1 MSLVLEL
8 PGDLSFLIVDESEA
22 FRNVMSAGIKSLG
35 FKNVSQVG
43 SSMLALENMR
53 ERKINFVIC
62 ELEMPGINGVELLKE
77 IRDASD
83 INRTAFLMISSTAT
97 RESIAMLAEY
107 EIDGFLKKPFSF
119 QALAQKIPNC
129 MHNYN
134 DPNNIESFF
143 QEAKSL
149 LNKGEI
155 SIALSMF
162 ESLLKKS
169 PNSCRARIGMA
180 ICYRKMK
187 NNLKAETL
195 CKQAIEKNA
204 LYVQSFDEMGRI
216 YMAMNKIDEAI
227 KFFKAA
233 VSLSPSN
240 PLRYERIA
248 NLLIEH
254 ERFKEAES
262 FLESATSGGVLY
274 GNIYEQYGKTL
285 FYQRKLEKAAVFFE
299 KALSQ
304 DPSNRSLIN
313 LMGICLKDLNKYEEA
328 LKYYNNAI
336 KAYPSDTKVLFNKA
350 LCFFEMKQFD
360 KSKKICEYILKL
372 DPANQKA
379 IKKIQEIENLAP
391 K

>member
-8 PGDLSFLIVDESEA
+8 PEDLSFIVVDESEA
-22 FRNVMSAGIKSLG
+22 FRDFMNSGLKSLG
-35 FKNVSQVG
+35 FRSVNQVS
-43 SSMLALENMR
+43 SATLALECIK
-53 ERKINFVIC
+53 EKKVNFVIC
-62 ELEMPGINGVELLKE
+62 ELELPGVNGIELLKE

-97 RESIAMLAEY
+97 KEDIALLGEY

-129 MHNYN
+129 IHNYN
-134 DPNNIESFF
+134 DPKNIESFF
-143 QEAKSL
+143 QEAKNL
-149 LNKGEI
+149 LNKGEVT
-155 SIALSMF
+155 IALSMY

-180 ICYRKMK
+180 ICYRNLR
-187 NNLKAETL
+187 NNLKAELL
-195 CKQAIEKNA
+195 CKQAIERNS
-204 LYVQSFDEMGRI
+204 LYVQSFDEMGNI
-216 YMAMNKIDEAI
+216 YMDMNKIDEAVHY
-227 KFFKAA
+227 FKKA
-233 VSLSPSN
+233 VSLSPCN
-240 PLRYERIA
+240 PIRYERIV
-248 NLLIEH
+248 NLLIKH
-254 ERFKEAES
+254 ERFKEAET
-262 FLESATSGGVLY
+262 FLENATSGGVVY

-285 FYQRKLEKAAVFFE
+285 FFQKKLEKATIFFE
-299 KALSQ
+299 KALNK
-304 DPSNRSLIN
+304 DPNNRSLIN

-336 KAYPSDTKVLFNKA
+336 KVYPSDTKVLFNKA
-350 LCFFEMKQFD
+350 LCFFEMKRFD

-379 IKKIQEIENLAP
+379 IKKIQEIDSIVP